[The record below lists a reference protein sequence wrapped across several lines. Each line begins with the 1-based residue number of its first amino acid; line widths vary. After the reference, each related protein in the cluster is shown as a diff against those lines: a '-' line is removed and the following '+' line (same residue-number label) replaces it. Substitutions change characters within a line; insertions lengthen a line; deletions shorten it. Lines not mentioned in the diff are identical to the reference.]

1 MKILQINATYGYGS
15 TGLIIKD
22 IVLRGTDMAE
32 KFTKQKVYDFLR
44 ENNIQYEVLEHEVV
58 FTMEEMDAAGITQ
71 KGTVCKNMFMR
82 DYKGKN
88 HFLLTVPEEKH
99 VDLKALAEYI
109 GSSKLSFASA
119 ERLDKY
125 LGLTQGSVSPLGL
138 LNNEDKS
145 VVMIFDRDLVGDEE
159 VGVHPNEN
167 TATIWLKFSD
177 LKKIIE
183 DHGNEIIF
191 AKFTE

>member
-1 MKILQINATYGYGS
+1 
-15 TGLIIKD
+15 
-22 IVLRGTDMAE
+22 MAE
-32 KFTKQKVYDFLR
+32 KYTKQRVYDFLK

-58 FTMEEMDAAGITQ
+58 STMEEMDAAGITQ

-88 HFLLTVPEEKH
+88 HFLLTVPEQKH
-99 VDLKALAEYI
+99 VDLKVLAEYI
-109 GSSKLSFASA
+109 GSSKLSFGSA

-145 VVMIFDRDLVGDEE
+145 VVMIFDRDLVGNEE
-159 VGVHPNEN
+159 VGIHPNEN

>member
-1 MKILQINATYGYGS
+1 MAQKYG
-15 TGLIIKD
+15 K
-22 IVLRGTDMAE
+22 AE
-32 KFTKQKVYDFLR
+32 IYQLLKSK
-44 ENNIQYEVLEHEVV
+44 EIPYEVMEHKVV
-58 FTMEEMDAAGITQ
+58 CTMEEMDAACITQ

-145 VVMIFDRDLVGDEE
+145 VVMIFDRDLVGNDQ

-167 TATIWLKFSD
+167 TATIWLKFED
-177 LKKIIE
+177 LRKIIE
-183 DHGNEIIF
+183 EHGNEIVL
-191 AKFTE
+191 AKFTN

>member
-1 MKILQINATYGYGS
+1 
-15 TGLIIKD
+15 
-22 IVLRGTDMAE
+22 MAE
-32 KFTKQKVYDFLR
+32 RYTKQKIYDFLN
-44 ENNIQYEVLEHEVV
+44 EKGIAYDKLEHDVV
-58 FTMEEMDAAGITQ
+58 YTMEEMDAAGITQ

-99 VDLKALAEYI
+99 VDLRALAEYI
-109 GSSKLSFASA
+109 GSSKLSFGSA

-145 VVMIFDRDLVGDEE
+145 VVMIFDRDLIGNEE

-177 LKKIIE
+177 LQKIIE

>member
-1 MKILQINATYGYGS
+1 MKVDT
-15 TGLIIKD
+15 
-22 IVLRGTDMAE
+22 
-32 KFTKQKVYDFLR
+32 F
-44 ENNIQYEVLEHEVV
+44 EVL
-58 FTMEEMDAAGITQ
+58 
-71 KGTVCKNMFMR
+71 
-82 DYKGKN
+82 
-88 HFLLTVPEEKH
+88 PEQE
-99 VDLKALAEYI
+99 
-109 GSSKLSFASA
+109 G

-145 VVMIFDRDLVGDEE
+145 VVMIFDRDLVGNEE

-183 DHGNEIIF
+183 EHGNEIVF

>member
-1 MKILQINATYGYGS
+1 
-15 TGLIIKD
+15 
-22 IVLRGTDMAE
+22 MAE
-32 KFTKQKVYDFLR
+32 RYTKQKVLDFLDKKG
-44 ENNIQYEVLEHEVV
+44 IQYEKLEHEVV

-99 VDLKALAEYI
+99 VDLRALAEYI

-145 VVMIFDRDLVGDEE
+145 VVMIFDRDLVGNDE
-159 VGVHPNEN
+159 VGVHPNDN
-167 TATIWLKFSD
+167 SATIWLKFSD
-177 LKKIIE
+177 IKNIIE
-183 DHGNEIIF
+183 EHGNEIIF
-191 AKFTE
+191 AKFTKKT

>member
-1 MKILQINATYGYGS
+1 MHCKVIY
-15 TGLIIKD
+15 GLIDKN
-22 IVLRGTDMAE
+22 IVLRGVIMAE
-32 KFTKQKVYDFLR
+32 KYTKQKVYDFLK

-58 FTMEEMDAAGITQ
+58 STMEEMDAAGITQ

-88 HFLLTVPEEKH
+88 HFLLTVPEQKH
-99 VDLKALAEYI
+99 VDLKVLAEYI
-109 GSSKLSFASA
+109 GSSKLSFGSA

-145 VVMIFDRDLVGDEE
+145 VVMIFDRDLVGNEE
-159 VGVHPNEN
+159 VGIHPNEN

>member
-1 MKILQINATYGYGS
+1 MGERY
-15 TGLIIKD
+15 
-22 IVLRGTDMAE
+22 
-32 KFTKQKVYDFLR
+32 TKQRIYAFLK
-44 ENNIQYEVLEHEVV
+44 ENNISYEVLEHEAV

-99 VDLKALAEYI
+99 VDLRALAEYI
-109 GSSKLSFASA
+109 GSSKLSFGSA

-138 LNNEDKS
+138 LNNEDNS
-145 VVMIFDRDLVGDEE
+145 VVMIFVRDLVGNEE
-159 VGVHPNEN
+159 VGVHPNDN

-183 DHGNEIIF
+183 EHGNEIVF

>member
-1 MKILQINATYGYGS
+1 
-15 TGLIIKD
+15 
-22 IVLRGTDMAE
+22 MAE
-32 KFTKQKVYDFLR
+32 RYTKQRIYDFLA
-44 ENNIQYEVLEHEVV
+44 ENNIPYEVLEHEVV
-58 FTMEEMDAAGITQ
+58 STMEEMDAAGITQ

-109 GSSKLSFASA
+109 GSSKLSFGSA

-145 VVMIFDRDLVGDEE
+145 VVMIFDRDLIGNKE
-159 VGVHPNEN
+159 VGVHPNDN
-167 TATIWLKFSD
+167 TATIWLDFAD
-177 LKKIIE
+177 LRKIIE
-183 DHGNEIIF
+183 EHGNEIIF
-191 AKFTE
+191 AKFADKM

>member
-1 MKILQINATYGYGS
+1 
-15 TGLIIKD
+15 
-22 IVLRGTDMAE
+22 MAE
-32 KFTKQKVYDFLR
+32 RYTKQKIYDFLN
-44 ENNIQYEVLEHEVV
+44 EKGIVYDKLEHDVV
-58 FTMEEMDAAGITQ
+58 CTMEEMDAAGITQ

-99 VDLKALAEYI
+99 VDLRALAEYI
-109 GSSKLSFASA
+109 GSSKLSFGSA

-145 VVMIFDRDLVGDEE
+145 VVMIFDRDLIGNEE

-177 LKKIIE
+177 LQKIIE

>member
-1 MKILQINATYGYGS
+1 
-15 TGLIIKD
+15 
-22 IVLRGTDMAE
+22 MAE
-32 KFTKQKVYDFLR
+32 KYTKQKIYDFLA
-44 ENNIQYEVLEHEVV
+44 EKNIPYEVLEHDVV
-58 FTMEEMDAAGITQ
+58 CTMEEMDAAGITQ

-99 VDLKALAEYI
+99 VDLRALAEYI
-109 GSSKLSFASA
+109 GSSKLSFGSA

-145 VVMIFDRDLVGDEE
+145 VVMIFDRDLIDNDE

-177 LKKIIE
+177 LRKIIE
-183 DHGNEIIF
+183 DHGNEIIC
-191 AKFTE
+191 AKFKE